1 MILRERRCRYD
12 GTDYIIF
19 EFDRKGKKAV
29 GIHRISSPIRKRLPV
44 SVLMAVGKVEIK
56 AKRGFREIN
65 EYTSPLNT
73 LLYKNSVIKQSWAWT
88 KKSGL
93 WRRLG

>member
-19 EFDRKGKKAV
+19 EIDRKGEKAV
-29 GIHRISSPIRKRLPV
+29 LLHRTPNPIRKRVPV
-44 SVLMAVGKVEIK
+44 SVLMAVGKVKIK
-56 AKRGFREIN
+56 AKRGFRKIN
-65 EYTSPLNT
+65 EYPAP
-73 LLYKNSVIKQSWAWT
+73 YKNSVIKQSWAWT

-93 WRRLG
+93 WKLG

>member
-19 EFDRKGKKAV
+19 EFDRKGEKAV
-29 GIHRISSPIRKRLPV
+29 GIHRTPKPIRKKMPV
-44 SVLMAVGKVEIK
+44 SVLVAIGKVKIK
-56 AKRGFREIN
+56 AKGFRKTN
-65 EYTSPLNT
+65 EYSPFNT

-93 WRRLG
+93 WKLE

>member
-1 MILRERRCRYD
+1 MILRERRVRYD

-19 EFDRKGKKAV
+19 EFDRKGEKAV
-29 GIHRISSPIRKRLPV
+29 GIHRTPNPIRKRMPI
-44 SVLMAVGKVEIK
+44 SVLMALGKVEIK
-56 AKRGFREIN
+56 AKKGFKKIN
-65 EYTSPLNT
+65 EYTSPSNT

-93 WRRLG
+93 WKLD

>member
-19 EFDRKGKKAV
+19 EFNRMGRKKV
-29 GIHRISSPIRKRLPV
+29 RIHRTPNPIRKRMPV
-44 SVLMAVGKVEIK
+44 SMLMALGKVEIK
-56 AKRGFREIN
+56 EKRGWWKT
-65 EYTSPLNT
+65 TSLASPFNLI
-73 LLYKNSVIKQSWAWT
+73 LYKISVIKQSWAWT

-93 WRRLG
+93 WKLG

>member
-29 GIHRISSPIRKRLPV
+29 LIHRTSNPIRKRIPV
-44 SVLMAVGKVEIK
+44 KVLMAVGKVKIK
-56 AKRGFREIN
+56 VEGFRKIN
-65 EYTSPLNT
+65 ECTTPFNT
-73 LLYKNSVIKQSWAWT
+73 ILYKSSMIKQSWAWT

-93 WRRLG
+93 WKLG

>member
-29 GIHRISSPIRKRLPV
+29 GIYRTPNPIRKRMPV
-44 SVLMAVGKVEIK
+44 SLLMELGKAR
-56 AKRGFREIN
+56 AKRGFRKIN
-65 EYTSPLNT
+65 TAPFNT
-73 LLYKNSVIKQSWAWT
+73 LIYKNSVIKQSWAWT

-93 WRRLG
+93 WKLD

>member
-19 EFDRKGKKAV
+19 EFDRKGEKAV
-29 GIHRISSPIRKRLPV
+29 GIHRTPNPIRKRMPV
-44 SVLMAVGKVEIK
+44 SVLMALGKDRV
-56 AKRGFREIN
+56 KRGFEKIN
-65 EYTSPLNT
+65 TSPFNT

-93 WRRLG
+93 WKLG

>member
-19 EFDRKGKKAV
+19 ELDRKGERGA
-29 GIHRISSPIRKRLPV
+29 IIYRTPHPIRKRMPV
-44 SVLMAVGKVEIK
+44 SVLMEVGKERIK
-56 AKRGFREIN
+56 AKKGFRKIN
-65 EYTSPLNT
+65 EYTAP
-73 LLYKNSVIKQSWAWT
+73 YKNSVIKQSWAWT

-93 WRRLG
+93 WKLG

>member
-29 GIHRISSPIRKRLPV
+29 GIHRTPNPIRKRVPV
-44 SVLMAVGKVEIK
+44 SVLMALGKVEIK
-56 AKRGFREIN
+56 AKKGFWKIN
-65 EYTSPLNT
+65 EYTAPFNT

-88 KKSGL
+88 RKSGL
-93 WRRLG
+93 WKLG